1 MALPADHGSRALAAE
16 RLSAG
21 LGSDYV
27 SHSRP
32 ARLGRFGTR
41 ALDQRR
47 CLAQLRFCVAGSCL
61 GIARAAALRGSCSAP
76 PEGGSVRAVLDFDAG
91 FYPER
96 GESGNPWL
104 GRCRTG
110 AFLGKSSA
118 RTGRLDFV
126 PRRAVAAGA
135 VAAAS
140 RCLDVV
146 PAAFV
151 ERGGDRMN
159 MNMTGRRAFLQIL
172 LCCALLS
179 GSAFSQSG
187 GELRFCLR
195 SEPKTFDP
203 LLVDDD
209 SSLAIRYLT
218 GGVLVRAN
226 RKTQELEPELAESW
240 KVSKDGKQVTF
251 KLRHGITFSDGSP
264 FFSEDVAFTMQ
275 RLMDPA
281 LHSSTGDAFRS
292 GSGTVSSKIIAS
304 DQIAIIF
311 PAPPA
316 GLERLFDQVA
326 IMSAHS
332 PKKEAAVLGPF
343 MVAEYKAGSSVL
355 LRRNPNYW
363 KKDSQGR
370 RLPYLDSIRLDIQSN
385 RDVEMLRFKR
395 GELDLINILD
405 SDYFDRLAASSPL
418 LAHYAGASLDSNFM
432 WFNQVAIAP
441 IPEYNRACFRS
452 ANFRRAISQAINR
465 DDLSRVVFN
474 GHAQPAAGPVSPA
487 NKFWFN
493 SRLKAESYRPD
504 AALKRLQTDGFHLQ
518 NGALFDKGGNAV
530 EFSIVTNAG
539 NKPRERMAVM
549 VQEDLGKLGIK
560 VNVVTLDFPSLIERI
575 SQKFNYEAAMLGFRN
590 VDLDPNGQ
598 MNIWLSSAEDHAWNP
613 QQKSPE
619 TAWEAEIDRLM
630 RAQASTADPKKRK
643 ESFDR
648 VQEIAPGT
656 APFIYLVN
664 QIALPAVSSAVE
676 GANPGILSPQTFW
689 NAERLTL
696 NARTGGSR

>member
-1 MALPADHGSRALAAE
+1 M
-16 RLSAG
+16 
-21 LGSDYV
+21 
-27 SHSRP
+27 
-32 ARLGRFGTR
+32 
-41 ALDQRR
+41 
-47 CLAQLRFCVAGSCL
+47 
-61 GIARAAALRGSCSAP
+61 I
-76 PEGGSVRAVLDFDAG
+76 
-91 FYPER
+91 
-96 GESGNPWL
+96 
-104 GRCRTG
+104 
-110 AFLGKSSA
+110 
-118 RTGRLDFV
+118 
-126 PRRAVAAGA
+126 
-135 VAAAS
+135 
-140 RCLDVV
+140 
-146 PAAFV
+146 
-151 ERGGDRMN
+151 
-159 MNMTGRRAFLQIL
+159 GRRTFVRL
-172 LCCALLS
+172 LLACALLFLTLTS
-179 GSAFSQSG
+179 GMAFSQSG
-187 GELRFCLR
+187 GELRFSLH

-203 LLVDDD
+203 FLVDDD
-209 SSLAIRYLT
+209 SSLSIRYLT
-218 GGVLVRAN
+218 GGVLVRVN
-226 RKTQELEPELAESW
+226 RHTQDLEPELAESW
-240 KVSKDGKQVTF
+240 KVSNDGKQITF
-251 KLRHGITFSDGSP
+251 KLRRGITFSDGIP
-264 FFSEDVAFTMQ
+264 FSSEDVAFTMQ

-292 GSGTVSSKIIAS
+292 GNGAVSTRIIAP
-304 DQIAIIF
+304 DQISIAF
-311 PAPPA
+311 PAAIA

-332 PKKEAAVLGPF
+332 PRKEMAVLGPF

-370 RLPYLDSIRLDIQSN
+370 RLPYLDSIRLDVQSN

-395 GELDLINILD
+395 GELDLINVLD
-405 SDYFDRLAASSPL
+405 SDYFDRLAATSPQL
-418 LAHYAGASLDSNFM
+418 THDAGPSLDSDFM
-432 WFNQVAIAP
+432 WFNQVASAP
-441 IPEYNRACFRS
+441 IPEYKRSWFRD

-474 GHAQPAAGPVSPA
+474 GHAQPAIGPVSPA

-493 SRLKAESYRPD
+493 SRLKPEPYRPD
-504 AALKRLQTDGFHLQ
+504 TALQRLQADGFHLQ
-518 NGALFDKGGNAV
+518 NGTLFDKANNAV

-539 NKPRERMAVM
+539 SKPRERMAVM

-598 MNIWLSSAEDHAWNP
+598 MNIWLSSAENHAWNP

-648 VQEIAPGT
+648 VQQIVAEQ

-664 QIALPAVSSAVE
+664 QNALSAVSSAVE
-676 GANPGILSPQTFW
+676 GANPGILHPQTFW

-696 NARTGGSR
+696 NSTTRASR